1 VTGTARVAVAAIAC
15 AASACLAAPAAR
27 PPTSVPSGSAAAG
40 VSSTSPARPA
50 EATDRVTPPGLTPD
64 ATPAHTPLE
73 SDLDAIFRAPIL
85 ARAVVGAR
93 IASLDSGRVLYSLN
107 PDTLVMPASNLKILT
122 VAVAAER
129 LGWDYRY
136 ETRLEAAGA
145 IDADGTLHGDLVVTG
160 TGDTSIGSQ
169 DAGPAA
175 LFFEWADDLRRAG
188 IRRVDGRLIGDD
200 NAFSDETLGAGWAWD
215 YLAAGYAAPAG
226 ALNYN
231 ENVAVVHIAHGP
243 TAGAPATVS
252 LTPPGHGLTVVNRVV
267 TTAAGAGAVIE
278 LSRAPGSAN
287 LIVTGSVPIDG
298 PPLVRTAAVDNPTR
312 YFVEA
317 LRLALASRGIVV
329 ADGAW
334 DIDDV
339 TSPVA
344 ASARQLIA
352 RRESAPLSSLAGYA
366 MKVSQ
371 NFYGETFFRTLG
383 RTSSTPASAEGG
395 RAAVRDTLS
404 AWGVPDD
411 AYVMNDGSGLS
422 RYDYASAAAIVQVL
436 AHVWHDER
444 LRGPFAAA
452 LPVAGHD
459 GTLAARMKGGALDRR
474 VQGKTGTISNAR
486 ALSGY
491 LTRANGEHVAFSI
504 IVNNYTASNAQVDAV
519 VERALAKVEQS
530 HP

>member
-1 VTGTARVAVAAIAC
+1 VTVTGRVAVAAIAC
-15 AASACLAAPAAR
+15 AASACLAAPPVR
-27 PPTSVPSGSAAAG
+27 PPASVPTAAAAAG
-40 VSSTSPARPA
+40 
-50 EATDRVTPPGLTPD
+50 
-64 ATPAHTPLE
+64 TPLA
-73 SDLDAIFRAPIL
+73 SDLDAIFHDPIL

-93 IASLDSGRVLYSLN
+93 IASLDTGRVLYSLN

-136 ETRLEAAGA
+136 ETRLESAGT
-145 IDADGTLHGDLVVTG
+145 IDADGTLHGDLIVTG
-160 TGDTSIGSQ
+160 TGDPSIGSQ
-169 DAGPAA
+169 DAGPAG
-175 LFFEWADDLRRAG
+175 LFLEWADAVRRAG
-188 IRRVDGRLIGDD
+188 IRRVAGRIVGDD

-215 YLAAGYAAPAG
+215 YLASGYAAPAG

-231 ENVAVVHIAHGP
+231 ENVAVVHVAPGP
-243 TAGAPATVS
+243 SAGAPARVT
-252 LTPPGHGLTVVNRVV
+252 LTPPGHGLTVVNRVA
-267 TTAAGAGAVIE
+267 TAAAGAGVVIA

-287 LIVTGSVPIDG
+287 LVVAGSVPVDG
-298 PPLVRTAAVDNPTR
+298 APLVRTAAVDNPTR
-312 YFVEA
+312 YFVDA
-317 LRLALASRGIVV
+317 LRLALASRGVIA

-334 DIDDV
+334 DVDDL

-344 ASARQLIA
+344 AGPRQLIA

-383 RTSSTPASAEGG
+383 RTATTPASAEGG
-395 RAAVRDTLS
+395 RAAVRATLDT
-404 AWGVPDD
+404 WGVPGD

-422 RYDYASAAAIVQVL
+422 RYDYASAAAIVHVL

-474 VQGKTGTISNAR
+474 VQAKTGTISNAR

-491 LTRANGEHVAFSI
+491 LTREDGEHVAFSI
-504 IVNNYTASNAQVDAV
+504 IVNNYTAPNAKIDAV
-519 VERALAKVEQS
+519 VERALARVE
-530 HP
+530 HAKDGP

>member
-1 VTGTARVAVAAIAC
+1 MTVTGRVAVAAIAC

-27 PPTSVPSGSAAAG
+27 PPASVPAGSAASG
-40 VSSTSPARPA
+40 V
-50 EATDRVTPPGLTPD
+50 LTPAAEPVETAD
-64 ATPAHTPLE
+64 HLPSLRRASGAASARTVLE
-73 SDLDAIFRAPIL
+73 AEIDAIFRNPIL

-136 ETRLEAAGA
+136 ETRLEAAGP
-145 IDADGTLHGDLVVTG
+145 IDTDGTLHGDLVVIG
-160 TGDTSIGSQ
+160 TGDPSIGSQ
-169 DAGPAA
+169 DAGPAE
-175 LFFEWADDLRRAG
+175 LFFEWTDDLRRAG
-188 IRRVDGRLIGDD
+188 IRRVDGRLVGDD
-200 NAFSDETLGAGWAWD
+200 RAFGNETIGAGWAWD

-231 ENVAVVHIAHGP
+231 ENVVVVHIAHGP

-278 LSRAPGSAN
+278 LSRAPGSTSLVVA
-287 LIVTGSVPIDG
+287 GSVPLDAA
-298 PPLVRTAAVDNPTR
+298 PLVRTAAVDNPTS
-312 YFVEA
+312 YFVDA

-329 ADGAW
+329 TDGAW
-334 DIDDV
+334 DIDDL

-344 ASARQLIA
+344 AGARQLIA

-383 RTSSTPASAEGG
+383 RTPTTPASAEGG

-404 AWGVPDD
+404 AWGVPND

-459 GTLAARMKGGALDRR
+459 GTLAARMNGSALDRR

-504 IVNNYTASNAQVDAV
+504 IVNNYTAPNAQVDAV
-519 VERALAKVEQS
+519 VERALARVERED
-530 HP
+530 